1 MKVLVTGATSLLGRT
16 VALQLA
22 ARGDE
27 VTCFQRRPSAT
38 GLTDA
43 LGDITDA
50 AAVRRAAQGHD
61 AIVHLAALVAPRA
74 PWRRFAEVNIEG
86 STHVVEAAADC
97 GRLVH
102 ISTPSVAF
110 DNHAAM
116 GPGTEPPR
124 YHGRDGYARSKAIAE
139 RLVLLTSS
147 VPTVVLRPHLVWGPG
162 DTQLV
167 GRIVDRAR
175 AGRLALPRGGAA
187 LVDSTYVTDAAAAV
201 VAGLDAT
208 ADPESP
214 ALGQAWVVSA
224 GDPRPVRDLVA
235 AILVAAG
242 VEPRWRDT
250 PGAVA
255 SVAGVVVGALWP
267 GSEPPLTHF
276 AARQL
281 TVAHWFDQRRTCEVL
296 GWEPIVGLAAGF
308 AELTRWYADRPGS

>member
-1 MKVLVTGATSLLGRT
+1 M
-16 VALQLA
+16 
-22 ARGDE
+22 
-27 VTCFQRRPSAT
+27 
-38 GLTDA
+38 
-43 LGDITDA
+43 
-50 AAVRRAAQGHD
+50 RRAADGHD
-61 AIVHLAALVAPRA
+61 AVVHLAALVAPRA
-74 PWRRFAEVNIEG
+74 PWRRFAEVNIQG
-86 STHVVEAAADC
+86 SSHVVEAAADC

-116 GPGTEPPR
+116 GPGAEPPR
-124 YHGRDGYARSKAIAE
+124 YLGRDGYARSKAIAE
-139 RLVLLTSS
+139 RLVLLTST

-187 LVDSTYVTDAAAAV
+187 LVDSTYITDAAAAV

-208 ADPESP
+208 ADPDSP

-235 AILVAAG
+235 AILAAAG

-250 PGAVA
+250 PGVVA
-255 SVAGVVVGALWP
+255 SAAGAVVGALWP

-296 GWEPIVGLAAGF
+296 GWEPTVGLDAGF
-308 AELTRWYADRPGS
+308 AELTRWYAEHPSALGPRGCHTPSVGSGA

>member
-22 ARGDE
+22 ERGDE
-27 VTCFQRRPSAT
+27 VTCFQRSPSRT

-50 AAVRRAAQGHD
+50 AALRRAAQGHD

-74 PWRRFAEVNIEG
+74 PWRRFVEVNVEG
-86 STHVVEAAADC
+86 SSHVVEAAAEC

-116 GPGTEPPR
+116 GPGAEPPR
-124 YHGRDGYARSKAIAE
+124 YSGRDGYARSKAIAE

-187 LVDSTYVTDAAAAV
+187 LVDSTYVTDAASAV

-208 ADPESP
+208 ADPDSP

-235 AILVAAG
+235 AILAAAG

-255 SVAGVVVGALWP
+255 SAAGAVVGALWP

-296 GWEPIVGLAAGF
+296 GWEPTVGLDAGF
-308 AELTRWYADRPGS
+308 AELTRWYADHPVA

>member
-22 ARGDE
+22 ERGDE
-27 VTCFQRRPSAT
+27 VTCFQRRPSGT

-50 AAVRRAAQGHD
+50 AAVRRAAEGHD

-86 STHVVEAAADC
+86 SSHVVEAAADC

-124 YHGRDGYARSKAIAE
+124 YSGRDGYARSKAIAE
-139 RLVLLTSS
+139 RLVLLTST

-208 ADPESP
+208 ADPDSP

-235 AILVAAG
+235 AILAAAG

-255 SVAGVVVGALWP
+255 SAAGAVVGALWP

-296 GWEPIVGLAAGF
+296 GWEPTVGLDAGF
-308 AELTRWYADRPGS
+308 AELTRWYADHPVA